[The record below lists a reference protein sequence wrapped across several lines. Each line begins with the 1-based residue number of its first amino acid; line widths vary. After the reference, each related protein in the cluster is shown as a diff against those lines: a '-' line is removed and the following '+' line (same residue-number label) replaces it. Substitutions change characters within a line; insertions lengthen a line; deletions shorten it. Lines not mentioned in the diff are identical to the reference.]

1 MKKRSQLVIPVF
13 IPHEGC
19 PYRCAFCNQSKIT
32 GTHVRSE
39 QEIVHETIR
48 TYLDAL
54 DSNNLPE
61 KREVAF
67 YGGSFT
73 GLTVER
79 QRKLFDAVM
88 PWIKTG
94 HIASIR
100 VSTHSLLVDDINISF
115 LKDNFVQVVEL
126 GVQSTNKDVLSA
138 VGRPCGFAT
147 VQSAVKSIR
156 KRELTLGLQLMP
168 GLPKDDES
176 TFLQS
181 VKDVISLRPDFVR
194 IYPTL
199 VIRNTRLFELYNTG
213 EYSPWS
219 LDRMLQLVK
228 VAMIEFE
235 KAGIPV
241 IRVGLH
247 SDPSMLENLVDGPYH
262 PSFRYLVDSLIARD
276 KMVLLIEQLK
286 KIPPDLTF
294 KVPSNKVSLY
304 LGHKKS
310 NIRVIKKIFGINNI
324 FLQQIDNQENLQ
336 LVA

>member
-1 MKKRSQLVIPVF
+1 VKKRSQLVIPIF

-32 GTHVRSE
+32 GTHVRSD
-39 QEIVHETIR
+39 QEIVHEAIR
-48 TYLDAL
+48 TYLGAL
-54 DSNNLPE
+54 DPNNLPK

-79 QRKLFDAVM
+79 QSNLFDAVM

-94 HIASIR
+94 HIDSIR

-126 GVQSTNKDVLSA
+126 GIQSTNNDVLNA
-138 VGRPCGFAT
+138 VGRSCGFAT
-147 VQSAVKSIR
+147 VQGAVKSIR
-156 KRELTLGLQLMP
+156 KRNLTLGLQLMP

-181 VKDVISLRPDFVR
+181 VKDVIALRPDFVR

-199 VIRNTRLFELYNTG
+199 VIRNTTLFKMYNTG
-213 EYSPWS
+213 EYLPWS
-219 LDRMLQLVK
+219 LNRMLQLVK
-228 VAMIEFE
+228 ASMIEFE
-235 KAGIPV
+235 QADIPV

-276 KMVLLIEQLK
+276 RMVSMIEGLK
-286 KIPPDLTF
+286 NIPSDLTF

-310 NIRVIKKIFGINNI
+310 NIHEIKKMFGINHI
-324 FLQQIDNQENLQ
+324 FLQQTGNHEDLK

>member
-1 MKKRSQLVIPVF
+1 MRSD
-13 IPHEGC
+13 
-19 PYRCAFCNQSKIT
+19 
-32 GTHVRSE
+32 
-39 QEIVHETIR
+39 QEIVHETIQ

-54 DSNNLPE
+54 GPNNLPE

-79 QRKLFDAVM
+79 QSNLIDAVI
-88 PWIKTG
+88 PWIKTD
-94 HIASIR
+94 HIHSIR

-126 GVQSTNKDVLSA
+126 GIQSTNNDVLNA
-138 VGRPCGFAT
+138 VGRPCGFGI
-147 VQSAVKSIR
+147 VKEAVKSIR
-156 KRELTLGLQLMP
+156 NRNLSLGLQLMP

-181 VKDVISLRPDFVR
+181 VKDVIDLRPDFVR

-199 VIRNTRLFELYNTG
+199 VIRNTTLFEMYSRG
-213 EYSPWS
+213 EYLPWS

-228 VAMIEFE
+228 AAMIEFE
-235 KAGIPV
+235 KVDIPV

-262 PSFRYLVDSLIARD
+262 PSFRYLVESLIARD
-276 KMVLLIEQLK
+276 KMVSMIERLK
-286 KIPPDLTF
+286 NIPTDLTF
-294 KVPSNKVSLY
+294 IVPSNKVSLY
-304 LGHKKS
+304 LGYKKS
-310 NIRVIKKIFGINNI
+310 NIHTIKKIFGINNI
-324 FLQQIDNQENLQ
+324 FLQQTGNQEELK
-336 LVA
+336 LFA

>member
-1 MKKRSQLVIPVF
+1 MRSD
-13 IPHEGC
+13 
-19 PYRCAFCNQSKIT
+19 
-32 GTHVRSE
+32 
-39 QEIVHETIR
+39 QEIVHETIQ

-54 DSNNLPE
+54 GPNNLPE

-79 QRKLFDAVM
+79 QSNLIDAVI
-88 PWIKTG
+88 PWIKTD
-94 HIASIR
+94 HIHSIR

-126 GVQSTNKDVLSA
+126 GIQSTNNDVLSA
-138 VGRPCGFAT
+138 VGRPCRFAT
-147 VQSAVKSIR
+147 VQDAVKSIR
-156 KRELTLGLQLMP
+156 KRNLSLGLQLMP

-181 VKDVISLRPDFVR
+181 VKDVIDLRPDFVR

-199 VIRNTRLFELYNTG
+199 VIRNTTLFEMYSRG
-213 EYSPWS
+213 EYLPWS

-228 VAMIEFE
+228 AAMIEFE
-235 KAGIPV
+235 KVDIPV

-276 KMVLLIEQLK
+276 KMVSMIERLK
-286 KIPPDLTF
+286 NIPPELTF
-294 KVPSNKVSLY
+294 IVPSNKVSLY
-304 LGHKKS
+304 LGHKKN
-310 NIRVIKKIFGINNI
+310 NIDKIKKLFGINNI
-324 FLQQIDNQENLQ
+324 FLQQTGNQEDLK

>member
-1 MKKRSQLVIPVF
+1 MRSD
-13 IPHEGC
+13 
-19 PYRCAFCNQSKIT
+19 
-32 GTHVRSE
+32 
-39 QEIVHETIR
+39 QEIVHEAIR

-73 GLTVER
+73 GLTAER
-79 QRKLFDAVM
+79 QRNLIDAVI

-94 HIASIR
+94 HIHSIR

-126 GVQSTNKDVLSA
+126 GIQSTNNDVLSA
-138 VGRPCGFAT
+138 VGRPCEFAT
-147 VQSAVKSIR
+147 VQDAVKSIR
-156 KRELTLGLQLMP
+156 KRNLSLGLQLMP

-181 VKDVISLRPDFVR
+181 VKDVIGLRPNFVR

-199 VIRNTRLFELYNTG
+199 VIRNTALFEMYSRG
-213 EYSPWS
+213 EYLPWN

-228 VAMIEFE
+228 AAMIEFE
-235 KAGIPV
+235 KVDIPV

-262 PSFRYLVDSLIARD
+262 PSFRYLVESLIARD
-276 KMVLLIEQLK
+276 KMVSMIERLK
-286 KIPPDLTF
+286 NIPPELTF
-294 KVPSNKVSLY
+294 IVPSNKVSLY

-310 NIRVIKKIFGINNI
+310 NIHKIKKIFGINNI
-324 FLQQIDNQENLQ
+324 FLQQTGNQEDLK

>member
-1 MKKRSQLVIPVF
+1 MRSD
-13 IPHEGC
+13 
-19 PYRCAFCNQSKIT
+19 
-32 GTHVRSE
+32 
-39 QEIVHETIR
+39 QEIVHETIQ

-54 DSNNLPE
+54 GPNNLPE

-79 QRKLFDAVM
+79 QSNLIDAVI

-94 HIASIR
+94 HIHSIR

-126 GVQSTNKDVLSA
+126 GIQSTNNDVLSA
-138 VGRPCGFAT
+138 VGRPCRFAT
-147 VQSAVKSIR
+147 VQDAVKSIR
-156 KRELTLGLQLMP
+156 KRNLSLGLQLMP

-181 VKDVISLRPDFVR
+181 VKDVIDLRPDFVR

-199 VIRNTRLFELYNTG
+199 VIRNTTLFEMYSRG
-213 EYSPWS
+213 EYLPWS

-228 VAMIEFE
+228 AAMIEFE
-235 KAGIPV
+235 KVDIPV

-262 PSFRYLVDSLIARD
+262 PSFRYLVESLMARD
-276 KMVLLIEQLK
+276 KMVSMIERLNN
-286 KIPPDLTF
+286 IP
-294 KVPSNKVSLY
+294 
-304 LGHKKS
+304 KKS
-310 NIRVIKKIFGINNI
+310 NIHVIKKIFGINNI
-324 FLQQIDNQENLQ
+324 FLQQTGNQEELK

>member
-1 MKKRSQLVIPVF
+1 MRSD
-13 IPHEGC
+13 
-19 PYRCAFCNQSKIT
+19 
-32 GTHVRSE
+32 
-39 QEIVHETIR
+39 QEIVHETIQ

-54 DSNNLPE
+54 GPNNLPE

-79 QRKLFDAVM
+79 QSNLIDAVI

-94 HIASIR
+94 HIHSIR

-126 GVQSTNKDVLSA
+126 GIQSTNNDVLSA
-138 VGRPCGFAT
+138 VGRPCRFAT
-147 VQSAVKSIR
+147 VQDAVKSIR
-156 KRELTLGLQLMP
+156 KRNLSLGLQLMP

-181 VKDVISLRPDFVR
+181 VKDVIDLRPDFVR

-199 VIRNTRLFELYNTG
+199 VIRNTTLFEMYSRG
-213 EYSPWS
+213 EYLPWS

-228 VAMIEFE
+228 AAMIEFE
-235 KAGIPV
+235 KADIPV

-247 SDPSMLENLVDGPYH
+247 SEPSMLENLVDGPYH
-262 PSFRYLVDSLIARD
+262 PSFRYLVESLIARD
-276 KMVLLIEQLK
+276 EMVSMIERLK
-286 KIPPDLTF
+286 NIPPELTF
-294 KVPSNKVSLY
+294 IVPSNKVSLY
-304 LGHKKS
+304 LGHKKN
-310 NIRVIKKIFGINNI
+310 NIDKIKKIFGINNI
-324 FLQQIDNQENLQ
+324 FLQQTGNQEDLK

>member
-1 MKKRSQLVIPVF
+1 MRSD
-13 IPHEGC
+13 
-19 PYRCAFCNQSKIT
+19 
-32 GTHVRSE
+32 
-39 QEIVHETIR
+39 QEIVHETIQ

-54 DSNNLPE
+54 GPNNLPE

-79 QRKLFDAVM
+79 QSNLIDAVI
-88 PWIKTG
+88 PWIKTD
-94 HIASIR
+94 HIHSIR

-126 GVQSTNKDVLSA
+126 GIQSTNNDVLSA
-138 VGRPCGFAT
+138 VGRPCRFAT
-147 VQSAVKSIR
+147 VQDAVKSIR
-156 KRELTLGLQLMP
+156 KRNLSLGLQLMP
-168 GLPKDDES
+168 GPPKDDES

-181 VKDVISLRPDFVR
+181 VKDVIDLRPDFVR

-199 VIRNTRLFELYNTG
+199 VIRNTTLFEMYSRG
-213 EYSPWS
+213 EYLPWS

-228 VAMIEFE
+228 AAMIEFE
-235 KAGIPV
+235 KVDIPV

-262 PSFRYLVDSLIARD
+262 PSFRYLVESLIARD
-276 KMVLLIEQLK
+276 KMVSMIERLK
-286 KIPPDLTF
+286 NIPPELTF
-294 KVPSNKVSLY
+294 IVPSNKVSLY
-304 LGHKKS
+304 LGHKKN
-310 NIRVIKKIFGINNI
+310 NIDKIKKLFGINNI
-324 FLQQIDNQENLQ
+324 FLQQTGNQEDLK

>member
-32 GTHVRSE
+32 GRHMRSD
-39 QEIVHETIR
+39 QEIVHETIQ

-54 DSNNLPE
+54 GPNNLPE

-79 QRKLFDAVM
+79 QSNLIDAVI

-94 HIASIR
+94 HIHSIR

-126 GVQSTNKDVLSA
+126 GIQSTNNDVLSA
-138 VGRPCGFAT
+138 VGRPCEFDI
-147 VQSAVKSIR
+147 VQGAVKSIR
-156 KRELTLGLQLMP
+156 KRNLTLGLQLMP

-181 VKDVISLRPDFVR
+181 VKDVIGLRPDFVR

-199 VIRNTRLFELYNTG
+199 VIKNTTYLKCTAE
-213 EYSPWS
+213 
-219 LDRMLQLVK
+219 
-228 VAMIEFE
+228 
-235 KAGIPV
+235 
-241 IRVGLH
+241 
-247 SDPSMLENLVDGPYH
+247 EN
-262 PSFRYLVDSLIARD
+262 I
-276 KMVLLIEQLK
+276 
-286 KIPPDLTF
+286 
-294 KVPSNKVSLY
+294 Y
-304 LGHKKS
+304 LG
-310 NIRVIKKIFGINNI
+310 V
-324 FLQQIDNQENLQ
+324 
-336 LVA
+336 

>member
-1 MKKRSQLVIPVF
+1 MRSD
-13 IPHEGC
+13 
-19 PYRCAFCNQSKIT
+19 
-32 GTHVRSE
+32 
-39 QEIVHETIR
+39 QEIVHETIQ

-54 DSNNLPE
+54 GPNNLPE

-79 QRKLFDAVM
+79 QSNLIDAVI

-94 HIASIR
+94 HIHSIR

-126 GVQSTNKDVLSA
+126 GIQSTNNDVLSA
-138 VGRPCGFAT
+138 VGRPCRFAT
-147 VQSAVKSIR
+147 VQDAVKSIR
-156 KRELTLGLQLMP
+156 KRNLSLGLQLMP

-181 VKDVISLRPDFVR
+181 VKDVIDLRPDFVR

-199 VIRNTRLFELYNTG
+199 VIRNTTLFEMYSRG
-213 EYSPWS
+213 EYLPWS

-228 VAMIEFE
+228 AAMIEFE
-235 KAGIPV
+235 KVDIPV

-262 PSFRYLVDSLIARD
+262 PSFRYLVESLIARD
-276 KMVLLIEQLK
+276 KMVSMIERLNN
-286 KIPPDLTF
+286 IPPELTF
-294 KVPSNKVSLY
+294 IVPSNKVSLY
-304 LGHKKS
+304 LGHKKN
-310 NIRVIKKIFGINNI
+310 NIDKIKKLFGINNI
-324 FLQQIDNQENLQ
+324 FLQQTGNQEDLK

>member
-1 MKKRSQLVIPVF
+1 MRSD
-13 IPHEGC
+13 
-19 PYRCAFCNQSKIT
+19 
-32 GTHVRSE
+32 
-39 QEIVHETIR
+39 QEIVHETIQ

-54 DSNNLPE
+54 GPNNLPE

-79 QRKLFDAVM
+79 QSNLIDAVI
-88 PWIKTG
+88 PWIKTD
-94 HIASIR
+94 HIHSIR

-126 GVQSTNKDVLSA
+126 GIQSTNNDVLSA
-138 VGRPCGFAT
+138 VGRPCRFAT
-147 VQSAVKSIR
+147 VQDAVKSIR
-156 KRELTLGLQLMP
+156 QRNLSLGLQLMP

-181 VKDVISLRPDFVR
+181 VKDVIDLRPDFVR

-199 VIRNTRLFELYNTG
+199 VIRNTTLFEMYSRG
-213 EYSPWS
+213 EYLPWS

-228 VAMIEFE
+228 AAMIEFE
-235 KAGIPV
+235 KVDIPV

-262 PSFRYLVDSLIARD
+262 PSFRYLVESLIARD
-276 KMVLLIEQLK
+276 KMVSMIERLK
-286 KIPPDLTF
+286 NIPPELTF
-294 KVPSNKVSLY
+294 IVPSNKVSLY
-304 LGHKKS
+304 LGHKKN
-310 NIRVIKKIFGINNI
+310 NIDKIKKLFGINNI
-324 FLQQIDNQENLQ
+324 FLQQTGNQEDLK

>member
-1 MKKRSQLVIPVF
+1 VKKRSQLVIPVF

-32 GTHVRSE
+32 GTHVRSD
-39 QEIVHETIR
+39 QDIVHEAIR

-79 QRKLFDAVM
+79 QSNLFDAVI

-94 HIASIR
+94 HINSIR
-100 VSTHSLLVDDINISF
+100 VSTHSLLVDDINIAF
-115 LKDNFVQVVEL
+115 LKDNFVEVVEL
-126 GVQSTNKDVLSA
+126 GIQSTNNVVLSA
-138 VGRPCGFAT
+138 VGRPCSFAT

-156 KRELTLGLQLMP
+156 KRNLTLGLQLMP
-168 GLPKDDES
+168 GLPKDDET

-181 VKDVISLRPDFVR
+181 VMDVIGLKPDFVR

-199 VIRNTRLFELYNTG
+199 VIRNTTLFKMYSRG
-213 EYSPWS
+213 EYLPWS

-235 KAGIPV
+235 KADIPV

-247 SDPSMLENLVDGPYH
+247 SDPSMIENLVDGPYH

-276 KMVLLIEQLK
+276 KMVSMIEQLK
-286 KIPPDLTF
+286 NIPPELTF
-294 KVPSNKVSLY
+294 NVPSNKVSLY
-304 LGHKKS
+304 LGYKKS
-310 NIRVIKKIFGINNI
+310 NIHEIKKIFGINNI
-324 FLQQIDNQENLQ
+324 FIQQTNNQEDLK

>member
-1 MKKRSQLVIPVF
+1 MKKRTQLVIPVF

-19 PYRCAFCNQSKIT
+19 PYRCAFCDQSKIT
-32 GTHVRSE
+32 GTLVQSD
-39 QEIVHETIR
+39 QEIVHKAIR

-79 QRKLFDAVM
+79 QSNLFDAVI

-94 HIASIR
+94 DIDSIR

-126 GVQSTNKDVLSA
+126 GIQSTNNDVLSA
-138 VGRPCGFAT
+138 VGRPCGFST
-147 VQSAVKSIR
+147 VKGAVKSIR
-156 KRELTLGLQLMP
+156 KNNLSLGLQLMP

-181 VKDVISLRPDFVR
+181 VKDVIDLKPDFVR

-199 VIRNTRLFELYNTG
+199 VIRNTSLFKMYNTG
-213 EYSPWS
+213 EYLPWS

-228 VAMIEFE
+228 AAMIEFE
-235 KAGIPV
+235 KVDIPV
-241 IRVGLH
+241 VRVGLH
-247 SDPSMLENLVDGPYH
+247 SDPSMLESLVDGPYH

-276 KMVLLIEQLK
+276 KMVSMIERLK
-286 KIPPDLTF
+286 NIPTDLTF
-294 KVPSNKVSLY
+294 IVPSNKVSLY

-310 NIRVIKKIFGINNI
+310 NIHAIKKIFGINNI
-324 FLQQIDNQENLQ
+324 FLQQTGNQEKLK

>member
-1 MKKRSQLVIPVF
+1 MKKRSQLIIPIF

-19 PYRCAFCNQSKIT
+19 PYRCAFCDQSKIT
-32 GTHVRSE
+32 GTLVQSD
-39 QEIVHETIR
+39 QEIVHKAIR

-79 QRKLFDAVM
+79 QSNLFDAVI

-94 HIASIR
+94 DIDSIR

-126 GVQSTNKDVLSA
+126 GIQSTNNDVLSA
-138 VGRPCGFAT
+138 VGRPCGFST
-147 VQSAVKSIR
+147 VKDAVKSIR
-156 KRELTLGLQLMP
+156 KRNLSLGLQLMP

-181 VKDVISLRPDFVR
+181 VKDVIGLRPNFVR

-199 VIRNTRLFELYNTG
+199 VIRNTALFEMYSRG
-213 EYSPWS
+213 EYLPWN

-228 VAMIEFE
+228 AAMIEFE
-235 KAGIPV
+235 KADIPV

-247 SDPSMLENLVDGPYH
+247 SDPSMLENFVDGPYH

-276 KMVLLIEQLK
+276 KMVSMIERLK
-286 KIPPDLTF
+286 NIPPELTF
-294 KVPSNKVSLY
+294 IVPSNKVSLY

-310 NIRVIKKIFGINNI
+310 NIHKIKKIFGINNI
-324 FLQQIDNQENLQ
+324 FFQQTCNQKDLK
-336 LVA
+336 LIA

>member
-1 MKKRSQLVIPVF
+1 VKKRSQLVIPVF

-32 GTHVRSE
+32 GVHVRSD
-39 QEIVHETIR
+39 QEIVHEAIR

-54 DSNNLPE
+54 DSNSLPE

-79 QRKLFDAVM
+79 QNNLFNAVR
-88 PWIKTG
+88 PWISSG
-94 HIASIR
+94 HINSIR

-126 GVQSTNKDVLSA
+126 GIQSTNNDVLSA

-147 VQSAVKSIR
+147 VERAVKSIR
-156 KRELTLGLQLMP
+156 KKELILGLQLMP

-176 TFLQS
+176 TFLQT
-181 VKDVISLRPDFVR
+181 VKDTISLRPDFVR

-199 VIRNTRLFELYNTG
+199 VIRNTTLFKMYNTG

-228 VAMIEFE
+228 KAMIEFE
-235 KAGIPV
+235 KADIPV

-276 KMVLLIEQLK
+276 KMVSMIERLK
-286 KIPPDLTF
+286 HIPADLTF
-294 KVPSNKVSLY
+294 KVPSNKISLY
-304 LGHKKS
+304 FGHKKS
-310 NIRVIKKIFGINNI
+310 NIHVIKKIFGINNI
-324 FLQQIDNQENLQ
+324 FLQQTSNQEDLK

>member
-1 MKKRSQLVIPVF
+1 M
-13 IPHEGC
+13 
-19 PYRCAFCNQSKIT
+19 QSD
-32 GTHVRSE
+32 
-39 QEIVHETIR
+39 QEIVHETIQ

-54 DSNNLPE
+54 GPNNLPE

-79 QRKLFDAVM
+79 QSNLIDAVI
-88 PWIKTG
+88 PWIKNG
-94 HIASIR
+94 HIDSIR

-126 GVQSTNKDVLSA
+126 GIQSTNNDVLSS
-138 VGRPCGFAT
+138 VGRPCRFAI
-147 VQSAVKSIR
+147 VQNAVKSIR
-156 KRELTLGLQLMP
+156 KRNLSLGLQLMP

-181 VKDVISLRPDFVR
+181 VKDVIDLRPDFVR

-199 VIRNTRLFELYNTG
+199 VIRNTMLFKMYSRG
-213 EYSPWS
+213 EYLPWS

-228 VAMIEFE
+228 AAMIEFE
-235 KAGIPV
+235 KVDIPV

-276 KMVLLIEQLK
+276 KMVSMIERLK
-286 KIPPDLTF
+286 NIPTDLTF
-294 KVPSNKVSLY
+294 IVPSKKVSLY
-304 LGHKKS
+304 LVHKKN
-310 NIRVIKKIFGINNI
+310 NIDKIKKLFGINNI
-324 FLQQIDNQENLQ
+324 FLQQTGNQEDLK

>member
-1 MKKRSQLVIPVF
+1 VKKRSQLIIPVF

-32 GTHVRSE
+32 GRHMRSD
-39 QEIVHETIR
+39 QEIVHETIQ

-54 DSNNLPE
+54 GPNNLPE

-79 QRKLFDAVM
+79 QSNLIDAVI

-94 HIASIR
+94 HIHSIR

-126 GVQSTNKDVLSA
+126 GIQSTNNDVLSA
-138 VGRPCGFAT
+138 VGRPCRFAT
-147 VQSAVKSIR
+147 VQDAVKSIR
-156 KRELTLGLQLMP
+156 KRNLSLGLQLMP

-181 VKDVISLRPDFVR
+181 VKDVIDLRPDFVR

-199 VIRNTRLFELYNTG
+199 VIRNTTLFEMYSRG
-213 EYSPWS
+213 EYLPWS

-228 VAMIEFE
+228 AAMIEFE
-235 KAGIPV
+235 KVDIPV

-276 KMVLLIEQLK
+276 RMVSMIERLK
-286 KIPPDLTF
+286 YIPLDLTF

-310 NIRVIKKIFGINNI
+310 NIHEIKKKFGINNI
-324 FLQQIDNQENLQ
+324 FLEQTGNHEGLK